1 MSDHIPPV
9 EQSQIVN
16 FAGQLIQQTSKVHFN
31 LEQEFILTT
40 DDKIR
45 LCLTDHLSRMEK
57 RTSWIAPFGIL
68 LAILVAFPTTT
79 FQTFIVSAETW
90 EAVFIISAILSFG
103 WLAKAVWQAR
113 VSTSMDKVIDD
124 IKRTAI
130 AHETTK
136 TNVASQKVENNLT

>member
-1 MSDHIPPV
+1 MSKPIHRI

-45 LCLTDHLSRMEK
+45 ICLTDHLSRMEK
-57 RTSWIAPFGIL
+57 RTSWIAPLGVL
-68 LAILVAFPTTT
+68 LAILVVFPTTT
-79 FQTFIVSAETW
+79 FKSFIVSAETW
-90 EAVFIISAILSFG
+90 EAIFIISAILSFV
-103 WLAKAVWQAR
+103 WLIKNLWQAR

-124 IKRTAI
+124 IKRTAL
-130 AHETTK
+130 AHEISNN
-136 TNVASQKVENNLT
+136 NVIAQSVKN

>member
-1 MSDHIPPV
+1 MSEHIPPI

-57 RTSWIAPFGIL
+57 RTAWVAPLGIL
-68 LAILVAFPTTT
+68 LAILVVFPTTT
-79 FQTFIVSAETW
+79 FKSFLVSAETW
-90 EAVFIISAILSFG
+90 EAVFMISAALSFI
-103 WLAKAVWQAR
+103 WLIKTLWQAR

-130 AHETTK
+130 VHNA
-136 TNVASQKVENNLT
+136 A